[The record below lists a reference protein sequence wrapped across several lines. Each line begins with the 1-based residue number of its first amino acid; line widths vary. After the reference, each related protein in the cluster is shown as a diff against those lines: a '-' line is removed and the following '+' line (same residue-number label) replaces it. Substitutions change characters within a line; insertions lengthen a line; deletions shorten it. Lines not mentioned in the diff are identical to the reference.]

1 MKLKSVLLSFNSPLV
16 NQTPSSASLRNT
28 YDVLVVAVNRDG
40 EFIDSNPNLVF
51 APGDIVWVAGKADN
65 IKRLK

>member
-1 MKLKSVLLSFNSPLV
+1 MLSFNSPLI
-16 NQTPSSASLRNT
+16 NKTPSSSSLRDN

-51 APGDIVWVAGKADN
+51 SPGDIVWVAGTQAN
-65 IKRLK
+65 INRLK